1 MRKYLFLFVLISISV
16 NGFAGIQISGNADES
31 LGVQEILEK
40 QKIINTLESDIAIL
54 DKEIQDCK
62 KQKKGWIAATVIG
75 GAGVLA
81 TGTAAIVQGV
91 KIKDAKE
98 TIIDK
103 KQERDEAKTTLEELN
118 K

>member
-16 NGFAGIQISGNADES
+16 DGFAGIQISGNGDENLS
-31 LGVQEILEK
+31 VQEILEK

-54 DKEIQDCK
+54 DKEIKDCQ

-98 TIIDK
+98 TITDK